1 VVFLAAGAGWWFGA
15 GPGALRALPE
25 LTNRSVAEAQTALS
39 QLDLNVTMTNEYS
52 PEVPQGQIIRTEPAA
67 GSLVF
72 SGAALK
78 LVVSLGPELK
88 VAPKLT
94 GLNVAEATVEITKA
108 GFTFGGAEAWFN
120 ALEPGKVFDFTGI
133 DGQKLPVGSAINL
146 KVSLGPIPSVSGVS
160 QEVATGLLTA
170 VGLSVDKVTM
180 QYSDTVP
187 NGQVISL
194 VPASE
199 PLGENGKVELI
210 VSRGSDLVVMPKVV
224 GETIAAASSAL
235 KALGL
240 VVVVDTDKLSSQW
253 GIAKVKAASV
263 KAGNKLRRGDRVT
276 IVSR

>member
-1 VVFLAAGAGWWFGA
+1 
-15 GPGALRALPE
+15 
-25 LTNRSVAEAQTALS
+25 
-39 QLDLNVTMTNEYS
+39 M
-52 PEVPQGQIIRTEPAA
+52 
-67 GSLVF
+67 
-72 SGAALK
+72 
-78 LVVSLGPELK
+78 
-88 VAPKLT
+88 
-94 GLNVAEATVEITKA
+94 
-108 GFTFGGAEAWFN
+108 
-120 ALEPGKVFDFTGI
+120 
-133 DGQKLPVGSAINL
+133 
-146 KVSLGPIPSVSGVS
+146 
-160 QEVATGLLTA
+160 LTA